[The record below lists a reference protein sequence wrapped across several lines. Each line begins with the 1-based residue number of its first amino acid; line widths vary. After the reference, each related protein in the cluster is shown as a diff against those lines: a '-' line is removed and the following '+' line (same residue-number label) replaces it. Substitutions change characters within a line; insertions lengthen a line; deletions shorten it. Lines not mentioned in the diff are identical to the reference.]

1 MNKIKNKF
9 IFKIALLS
17 ISLFIYSAATISP
30 TLTLI
35 SKSFPNISSTSIEM
49 LLTVSYFGIMVGLL
63 ISPILVRYLGQK
75 IVIITGL
82 ILTALCGAF
91 PAFSNSFALI
101 MTSRI
106 LLGFG
111 IGLFNSLAVSLI
123 PQFYQDEP
131 DEMASMVGFQTI
143 TGYIGSALSSFVI
156 GYLVSINWHVPFLI
170 FLIAIPIMI
179 LFTIAVPLPKAKAT
193 KKVDTTKKGKVHFNS
208 KIIIILIVMFLMY
221 LFYMPISFELPAF
234 IVDNHIGSPST
245 TGLVTG
251 ISTLIGIPVGAI
263 FGKVYGKLHSK
274 VFPIGFGLV
283 ALGFLMIV
291 FSKNL
296 AILIAS
302 VIVVGIGYGLGEP
315 FLYNWIDN
323 VAERNIINLVTTIVL
338 ILSNI
343 GSFISP
349 QVINSLAK
357 VTNHATSQGIFMI
370 SSILYVIIFAFAL
383 IYYFTAGRKEAQ

>member
-179 LFTIAVPLPKAKAT
+179 LFTIAVPLPKAQAT

-370 SSILYVIIFAFAL
+370 SAIVYVIIFAFAL